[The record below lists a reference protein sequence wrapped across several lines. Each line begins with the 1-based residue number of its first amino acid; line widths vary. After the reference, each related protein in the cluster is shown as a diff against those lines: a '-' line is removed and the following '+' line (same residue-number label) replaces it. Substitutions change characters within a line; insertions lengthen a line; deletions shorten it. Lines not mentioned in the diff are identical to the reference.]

1 MLRWSLFFYIPE
13 RIDYMQKSDRTTK
26 KTIKSNS
33 RGRCPDGAPN
43 PIDVYVGQRIRTR
56 RLLLGMSQEKFA
68 ALMGVS
74 FQQIQKYEKGNNRI
88 GASRLWDI
96 SKLLKT
102 DLNFFF
108 EDMPQEIADRSPR
121 SLVQHPDIID
131 DSDNNPLSA
140 CLENTNEAQELL
152 SNYFKIRNRMVAGNI
167 FNLLQILAMAA
178 TRTDAPFQE

>member
-1 MLRWSLFFYIPE
+1 
-13 RIDYMQKSDRTTK
+13 MQKSDRTTK

-102 DLNFFF
+102 DLNFFLKICRRRLQTGVR
-108 EDMPQEIADRSPR
+108 EALCSIPTLLTTVTIIRCR
-121 SLVQHPDIID
+121 LVWKIQMKRRNCCLII
-131 DSDNNPLSA
+131 SKFVTGWLPAMFLI
-140 CLENTNEAQELL
+140 C
-152 SNYFKIRNRMVAGNI
+152 FK
-167 FNLLQILAMAA
+167 FWQ
-178 TRTDAPFQE
+178 